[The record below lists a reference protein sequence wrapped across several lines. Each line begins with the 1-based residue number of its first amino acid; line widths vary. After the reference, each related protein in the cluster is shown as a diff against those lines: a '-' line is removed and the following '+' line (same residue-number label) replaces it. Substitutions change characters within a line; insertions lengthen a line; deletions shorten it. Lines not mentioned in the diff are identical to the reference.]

1 MPCRS
6 DDGCGKIEENQ
17 GGATRRKGAQG
28 LGKTVPKAG
37 VLVTG
42 EWQVAGAPGM
52 GLLQSSTRNRLQL
65 KESSVVSR
73 GLTN

>member
-42 EWQVAGAPGM
+42 EWQEPQGWVSSNPPPGTGCSSRRAEKM
-52 GLLQSSTRNRLQL
+52 MLQ
-65 KESSVVSR
+65 
-73 GLTN
+73 